1 MSSPQNPPLRV
12 VIDSSVLV
20 AILRHENPGNNWLIQ
35 LWRAKGIIPLAS
47 LETLHELE
55 QKLLRHSPTPDFYLA
70 TKFVERAMR
79 RYEPWCELVEPQD
92 NSDNPKCADPDDQKF
107 IDLAFEGNADV
118 ILARD
123 RDLRDMNEQ
132 CPFEIMVDR
141 KFRTSLASYN
151 KRTQGDRETRQN
163 SR

>member
-1 MSSPQNPPLRV
+1 M

-20 AILRHENPGNNWLIQ
+20 AILRHEDPGNNWLIQ
-35 LWRAKGIIPLAS
+35 LWRTERIVPLAS
-47 LETLHELE
+47 QETLHELE
-55 QKLLRHSPTPDFYLA
+55 QKLLLHSPTPDFYLA
-70 TKFVERAMR
+70 MRFVERAMR
-79 RYEPWCELVEPQD
+79 RYKPWCELVEPQD
-92 NSDNPKCADPDDQKF
+92 NSDNPKCADLDDQKF

-123 RDLRDMNEQ
+123 RDLWDMNEQ

>member
-1 MSSPQNPPLRV
+1 M

-20 AILRHENPGNNWLIQ
+20 AILRHEDPGNNWLIQ
-35 LWRAKGIIPLAS
+35 LWRTERIVPLAS
-47 LETLHELE
+47 QETLHELE
-55 QKLLRHSPTPDFYLA
+55 QKLLLHSPTPDFYLA
-70 TKFVERAMR
+70 MRFVERAMR
-79 RYEPWCELVEPQD
+79 RYKPWCELVEPQD
-92 NSDNPKCADPDDQKF
+92 NSDNPKCADLDDQKF

-123 RDLRDMNEQ
+123 RDLWDMNEQ
-132 CPFEIMVDR
+132 CPFEIMVDQ